1 MIIVV
6 LASLIPQ
13 DVNPQLKGHLVGALN
28 NGATEEEV
36 KAVREVLIKVCEA
49 SGMKMLDDKSLDGW
63 GWREEVAP
71 VKLPCSSKL

>member
-1 MIIVV
+1 MV

-28 NGATEEEV
+28 NGATKEEV
-36 KAVREVLIKVCEA
+36 EAVRSVIIQLCEA
-49 SGMKMLDDKSLDGW
+49 SGMKMLSEGGLDGW

-71 VKLPCSSKL
+71 VKLPKSAKL